1 MNQQETS
8 AKPRVGRAPKRL
20 RVNYLSTEKVG
31 VDVPYLRLRG
41 WWLHNAGFTIGR
53 DLKVEVSEGRLL
65 IEAC

>member
-1 MNQQETS
+1 MNQQE
-8 AKPRVGRAPKRL
+8 APARPRVGRPPKRA
-20 RVNYLSTEKVG
+20 RVNYLSTDEVG

-53 DLKVEVSEGRLL
+53 NLKIEVCEGKLL